1 MAPIKVGNRSVE
13 IAVNNIEGFIHELID
28 VPMKNGF
35 WIVFTIKNE
44 DGKSESFPFVDDDH
58 KIRIYDSY
66 ADALH
71 DAALK
76 LMKTKK
82 ADGRFHPSRTKKE

>member
-1 MAPIKVGNRSVE
+1 MAPIKLGNRSVE
-13 IAVNNIEGFIHELID
+13 IAVNNIDGFIHELID
-28 VPMKNGF
+28 VPVKNGF

-44 DGKSESFPFVDDDH
+44 NGKTESFPFVDENH
-58 KIRIYDSY
+58 KIKIYHSY
-66 ADALH
+66 AEALH

-82 ADGRFHPSRTKKE
+82 R

>member
-1 MAPIKVGNRSVE
+1 MAPIKLGKRSVE
-13 IAVNNIEGFIHELID
+13 IAVNNIDGFIHELID
-28 VPMKNGF
+28 VPVKTGF

-44 DGKSESFPFVDDDH
+44 DGKTESFPLVDDDH

-71 DAALK
+71 EAALK
-76 LMKTKK
+76 LLNTKK
-82 ADGRFHPSRTKKE
+82 N